1 MSARWFCNH
10 RLHKTHKFNH
20 NVIIRW
26 LPHSIASDSLHKNQ
40 LGSLSQ
46 SWDETNTTGQTTK
59 QLLSNGQNPTM
70 SSAGWLLLNGVLAP
84 LGRPKSPIVM
94 ALNT

>member
-1 MSARWFCNH
+1 MSARGFATTWSIKHTSFP
-10 RLHKTHKFNH
+10 KQFNH

-26 LPHSIASDSLHKNQ
+26 LPHSIASTKNRHF
-40 LGSLSQ
+40 LSHGMKQ
-46 SWDETNTTGQTTK
+46 NTTGQTTK

-70 SSAGWLLLNGVLAP
+70 SSAGWLLPNGVLAP
-84 LGRPKSPIVM
+84 LGRPKSPIVT